1 MTVVLATFREELANY
16 VRAVF
21 YVYTLLIIA
30 YILSSLFFAFGGR
43 LPYARWS
50 SAVLGF
56 LRDVCEPYLRFWR
69 RVLPLPAGPID
80 LSPIIGI
87 FALIAFDHRE
97 YGTRPPKPKKSE
109 LRM

>member
-1 MTVVLATFREELANY
+1 MRSSSDDASCSPPSASDVADY
-16 VRAVF
+16 VQALF

-56 LRDVCEPYLRFWR
+56 LRDVCEPYLSIFRRFIPPIGAARPQPDRGDPRAEHR
-69 RVLPLPAGPID
+69 RRSVLHN
-80 LSPIIGI
+80 
-87 FALIAFDHRE
+87 LIA
-97 YGTRPPKPKKSE
+97 G
-109 LRM
+109 

>member
-1 MTVVLATFREELANY
+1 MTVVLATFRQDLANY
-16 VRAVF
+16 VQAVF

-56 LRDVCEPYLRFWR
+56 LRDVCEPYLSIFRRFIPAIG
-69 RVLPLPAGPID
+69 PLD
-80 LSPIIGI
+80 LSPLVAILLLNIVGSLLKN
-87 FALIAFDHRE
+87 LIA
-97 YGTRPPKPKKSE
+97 G
-109 LRM
+109 

>member
-1 MTVVLATFREELANY
+1 MTAVLATFRQDLADY
-16 VRAVF
+16 VQAVF

-56 LRDVCEPYLRFWR
+56 LRDVCEPYLSIFRRFIPAIG
-69 RVLPLPAGPID
+69 PLD
-80 LSPIIGI
+80 LSPLIGI
-87 FALIAFDHRE
+87 ILLNVVGSVLHRVIA
-97 YGTRPPKPKKSE
+97 G
-109 LRM
+109 

>member
-1 MTVVLATFREELANY
+1 MTVVLATFRQDLADY
-16 VRAVF
+16 VQAVF

-56 LRDVCEPYLRFWR
+56 LRDVCEPYLSIFR
-69 RVLPLPAGPID
+69 RYIPAIGPLD
-80 LSPIIGI
+80 LSPLIGI
-87 FALIAFDHRE
+87 ILLNVVGSVLHRVIA
-97 YGTRPPKPKKSE
+97 G
-109 LRM
+109 